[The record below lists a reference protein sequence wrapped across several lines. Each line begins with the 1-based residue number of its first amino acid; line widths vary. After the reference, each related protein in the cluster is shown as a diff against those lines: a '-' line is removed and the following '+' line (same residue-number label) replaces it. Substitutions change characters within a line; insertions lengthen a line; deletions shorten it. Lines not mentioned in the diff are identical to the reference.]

1 MYKYISGIW
10 DRKHKDFCYQSH
22 QRNFP
27 SFSTENNRFL
37 YQVKVALLTILVNT
51 TGNQQTNA
59 VPENSA
65 ASTNGGTPKVITNN
79 KSLAMN
85 LLLFK
90 KKKKKKRC
98 YYVSLR
104 KTVPSKYGLAYS
116 RYHSLRIQ
124 LLRRNFCSECFFANY
139 LAYDFLSCR
148 KLAALKTLGK
158 NQKTHTLSVSQN
170 AIWTFERTS

>member
-1 MYKYISGIW
+1 MNISLEILNFFLIINTINSRLLLTILLNYSKFDRTVYKYISGIW

-90 KKKKKKRC
+90 KKKRKRKRC

-104 KTVPSKYGLAYS
+104 KTVP
-116 RYHSLRIQ
+116 
-124 LLRRNFCSECFFANY
+124 
-139 LAYDFLSCR
+139 
-148 KLAALKTLGK
+148 
-158 NQKTHTLSVSQN
+158 
-170 AIWTFERTS
+170 